1 MKWLETSAKTNT
13 NVAEAFSIMAK
24 EIIAQSLEKE
34 KTMKKGKLIKILII
48 IFLITFIKS

>member
-13 NVAEAFSIMAK
+13 NVAEAFTITAK

-34 KTMKKGKLIKILII
+34 KNIKKGIKVM
-48 IFLITFIKS
+48 TF